1 MSIPLTGTRQLR
13 RVPVAVMAV
22 AGLIGAMCWAAP
34 SAEAFLIQNHA
45 SLTRTALPSDQVNE
59 VAVLQILNGP
69 PPGGGAMG
77 SDAYVTDEWRHID
90 NAKNPADICARAQQA
105 WSTLSPVILRGSQ
118 PVGPGAT
125 ALRDGPAARAAFG
138 GLAHAQQDFY
148 SHSNWVE
155 SNIAAG
161 QPERP
166 APALFPSC
174 NPSAFPAD
182 LHTGYFN
189 ALYSGQ
195 SPLDG
200 CPRGGPPPGFQACH
214 AALNKDGPNTARGG
228 QPVPGTSMNMYD
240 LAARLSTAT
249 TTDLYR
255 HVRGLIASTVSAQNP
270 GVDGECIATKFFRPD
285 LSGPCAKFGSP
296 FGGPRVTPPR

>member
-1 MSIPLTGTRQLR
+1 MSVSFTITRRLR
-13 RVPVAVMAV
+13 RVPLAVLAV
-22 AGLIGAMCWAAP
+22 AGLVGGMCWSAP
-34 SAEAFLIQNHA
+34 SAQAFYIHNHA
-45 SLTRTALPSDQVNE
+45 AVTRAALPPDQVNE
-59 VAVLQILNGP
+59 IAILQILNGP

-77 SDAYVTDEWRHID
+77 SDAFATDQWRHID
-90 NAKNPADICARAQQA
+90 NAKNPGDICARAQQA

-118 PVGPGAT
+118 PVGPGAN
-125 ALRDGPAARAAFG
+125 ALRDGPGARAAFG
-138 GLAHAQQDFY
+138 GLMHAQQDFY

-155 SNIAAG
+155 TNIAAG

-166 APALFPSC
+166 APALFPAC

-189 ALYSGQ
+189 ALYSAQ
-195 SPLDG
+195 FPLDG
-200 CPRGGPPPGFQACH
+200 CPPAGPPPGFQECH
-214 AALNKDGPNTARGG
+214 AVLNKDGPNTARGG

-249 TTDLYR
+249 SADLYR

-270 GVDGECIATKFFRPD
+270 GVDGECIASKFFRPD
-285 LSGPCAKFGSP
+285 LLGPCAKFVSP
-296 FGGPRVTPPR
+296 FGGPGFMPR